1 MNTGAGNSNFGI
13 GTDIESIDRFTQ
25 LDRIRDSAFLTK
37 IFTSN
42 ELEYCFSKRTA
53 ALHLAARYTGKEALV
68 KALTSLNRVGL
79 NYRDIEIINDKNGV
93 PVVKISKA
101 GYDGLKIHLSLSHC
115 RDKAIAFAVV
125 IETKQQDK
133 D

>member
-1 MNTGAGNSNFGI
+1 MSTVSGNSNLGI
-13 GTDIESIDRFTQ
+13 GTDIESIARFTQ

-42 ELEYCFSKRTA
+42 EVEYCFSKRMA
-53 ALHLAARYTGKEALV
+53 ASHLAARYTGKEALV

-79 NYRDIEIINDKNGV
+79 NYRDIEIVNDKNGV
-93 PVVKISKA
+93 PTVKISKA
-101 GYDGLKIHLSLSHC
+101 GYDDLKIHLSLSHC

-125 IETKQQDK
+125 VEAKQEDK